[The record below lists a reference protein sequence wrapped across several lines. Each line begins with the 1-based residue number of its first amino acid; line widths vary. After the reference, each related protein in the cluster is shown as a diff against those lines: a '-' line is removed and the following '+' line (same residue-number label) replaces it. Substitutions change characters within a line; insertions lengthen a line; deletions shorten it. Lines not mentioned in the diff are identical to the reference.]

1 MKGGYTLIEVLL
13 AAALGLLVFALMI
26 GIFRQLSVAGR
37 LGESRIS
44 SQLRARQAAR
54 RVVPYL
60 RFATAPNTAV
70 EAIYY
75 PDQDTTASNVV
86 FAVPENLLE
95 PAPPFDP
102 RTPVYYLYQ
111 IRHDASS
118 RKLILH
124 DFYAPTK
131 ANTLATDIAAFN
143 VTRNH
148 LSGLVIRLRTEAR
161 ARDGRG
167 FEKVAPYEID
177 EAVEI
182 PH

>member
-1 MKGGYTLIEVLL
+1 MKRGYTLIEVLV
-13 AAALGLLVFALMI
+13 AAAIGLLVFAIMI

-44 SQLRARQAAR
+44 SQLRARQAVR
-54 RVVPYL
+54 RVIPYL

-70 EAIYY
+70 EAVYY

-86 FAVPENLLE
+86 FSVPENLLE
-95 PAPPFDP
+95 TKPPFDP
-102 RTPVYYLYQ
+102 RSPVYYLYQ

-118 RKLILH
+118 RKLILQ

-131 ANTLATDIAAFN
+131 ASTLAIDISAFN

-148 LSGLVIRLRTEAR
+148 LSGLVVRLRTEAKV
-161 ARDGRG
+161 RDGRG
-167 FEKVAPYEID
+167 FDKVLPYQID

>member
-1 MKGGYTLIEVLL
+1 MKRAYTLMEVLL
-13 AAALGLLVFALMI
+13 AAALGLLVFAVMI

-44 SQLRARQAAR
+44 SQLRARQAVR
-54 RVVPYL
+54 RVIPYL

-75 PDQDTTASNVV
+75 PDQDTTAGNVV
-86 FAVPENLLE
+86 FSVPENLLQSG
-95 PAPPFDP
+95 PAFDP
-102 RTPVYYLYQ
+102 RSPVYYLYQ
-111 IRHDASS
+111 IRHDSSS

-124 DFYAPTK
+124 DFYTPTR
-131 ANTLATDIAAFN
+131 ASTLAIDISAFN

-148 LSGLVIRLRTEAR
+148 LSGLVVRLRTEAR
-161 ARDGRG
+161 VRDGRG
-167 FEKVAPYEID
+167 FDKILPYEID